1 MPTIINDNFNPEEVA
16 LAGSNLIEAS
26 AGTGKTYSI
35 ALLCLRLIVEKHI
48 PIQKILMVTF
58 TKAAVAELET
68 RVRAFVRLA
77 LQVSR
82 GEHIEDPTIKRLIE
96 KQCVEQGND
105 AVRQQ
110 LHIAQLFLD
119 ETSVLTIHSF
129 CQRTLSEFSFET
141 KQLFGATTLSPD
153 EYIQIAEDVF
163 NEFWR
168 KQITTIQ
175 LPLLAHLNAA
185 DLSHSV
191 TFSMVKEALAGKQLA
206 SFSPLP
212 SNFLSVDYQLQL
224 LAAYQQSSTEVDL
237 RFEAIVKELVDHK
250 TAYFQAIKKNKSA
263 TAVLLAH
270 FEAEDWQALIDTITV
285 KAKNKYCIEIFGAL
299 LSDIAAYNSLKVQHK
314 SFFNAIVYQ
323 IHIAAIKSVKKAIQ
337 QEKIRRGVI
346 TYDDMISL
354 LYKALQ
360 DGDQSEALVKAMQ
373 TKYEAVFIDE
383 FQDTDREQYAIF
395 DRLFKDRTILFYI
408 GDPKQSIYAFR
419 KADINTYFKAK
430 QSVSYLH
437 QMNVNYRSSD
447 AYINAMNAFFLPN
460 DEFDTFSFNEDPI
473 LKDAINYVNVAAP
486 GGPTKGALL
495 YKGVVTKPLLWSS
508 HPNKKALGKAVK
520 SLLIDLFTPGH
531 YELKEQDKA
540 ARPIRPSDLGILVRS
555 KKEAKAIK
563 LILAQLRI
571 PSVTIDE
578 SKLLAS
584 DEAQQLYYVLDA
596 AFTCSRSTINKALL
610 TPLGGYSDTAILH
623 ADEEVLLQQFKHYQD
638 TWKDKGVYVMLHQF
652 LADYEV
658 SQKLYDP
665 TAEQPERR
673 VVNIHQLVEIL
684 HKIAFKKKLHAE
696 ELLHWFKKGMEGE
709 SREGDEYEQRIESD
723 QDAVQIVTIH
733 KSKGLE
739 YNIVLAPHLD
749 LLAEQAHFKTSS
761 YRDPETG
768 TYCVVKKD
776 YRTDTQ
782 KNLAIQQAEQE
793 NRRLIYVA
801 ITRARYQCFITEN
814 CSTYYQSSSLKKF
827 IAAFKERPELLDQ
840 FFWELPEA
848 ASSFSYVQ
856 PHQQLPVYKT
866 AQKFELQQ
874 MHWSRTSYSALNP
887 EHASVPLPYTVS
899 QFNDTY
905 DQFVFKELKKGA
917 QTGNLIHYLLEH
929 INFTDATNW
938 SYLIEKSL
946 KRMGIKTSEHML
958 KQLHAMLD
966 ELVHT
971 PLLTPDTFCL
981 QQVSNDKRINELEF
995 DFPLKPF
1002 ATKQLE
1008 QLSNPALPFKIKSI
1022 QELEGIMNGKIDLF
1036 FEHHQKFYI
1045 LDWKSNFL
1053 GAHITNYQM
1062 EHLSA
1067 AMEEHNYYL
1076 QYLIYTIA
1084 VCKYLSIRKKD
1095 FNYERD
1101 FGGVFYLFVRG
1112 VRKDGTT
1119 GIFFHKPYKTLLDAI
1134 RLVIE

>member
-1 MPTIINDNFNPEEVA
+1 MPTIINEKFNPEEVA

-68 RVRAFVRLA
+68 RVRAFVRLG
-77 LQVSR
+77 LKVSR
-82 GEHIEDPTIKRLIE
+82 GEHIEDTTIKRLIE
-96 KQCVEQGND
+96 KQCLEQGSD
-105 AVRQQ
+105 VVSQH

-141 KQLFGATTLSPD
+141 KQLFGATTISPD
-153 EYIQIAEDVF
+153 EYLQIAEDVF

-175 LPLLAHLNAA
+175 LSLLSHLYAA
-185 DLSHSV
+185 KLSHSV

-206 SFSPLP
+206 TFAPLP
-212 SNFLSVDYQLQL
+212 NNFLSVDYQQQL
-224 LAAYQQSSTEVDL
+224 LDAYQQLLTDIDL
-237 RFEAIVKELVDHK
+237 SFEAIVKELIDPK
-250 TAYFQAIKKNKSA
+250 AAYLQAIKKNKIA
-263 TAVLLAH
+263 TKFLLTD
-270 FEAEDWQALIDTITV
+270 FEAENWLVVIDTITK
-285 KAKNKYCIEIFGAL
+285 KATNKFCIEIFGAL
-299 LSDIAAYNSLKVQHK
+299 LSDIAAYNSLIAQYN
-314 SFFNAIVYQ
+314 SFFNPIVYQ
-323 IHIAAIKSVKKAIQ
+323 IHIAAIKFVKKAIQ

-346 TYDDMISL
+346 TYDDMITL

-360 DGDQSEALVKAMQ
+360 DGDQSAALVTAMQ

-395 DRLFKDRTILFYI
+395 ECLFKDHTILFYI

-419 KADINTYFKAK
+419 KADINTYFTAK
-430 QSVSYLH
+430 QSVMYLH

-447 AYINAMNAFFLPN
+447 AYINAMNAFFLPK
-460 DEFDTFSFNEDPI
+460 EAFDTFSFKEDPV
-473 LKDAINYVNVAAP
+473 LKDAINYVNVDAP
-486 GGPTKGALL
+486 GGPSKGALL
-495 YKGVVTKPLLWSS
+495 YKGDVTKPILWSS
-508 HPNKKALGKAVK
+508 HPNKKALSKAVK
-520 SLLIDLFTPGH
+520 ALLIDLFTPGH
-531 YELKEQDKA
+531 YELKEQDKV
-540 ARPIRPSDLGILVRS
+540 ARPIRPSDLGILVRT

-584 DEAQQLYYVLDA
+584 DEAQQLYYVLEA
-596 AFTCSRSTINKALL
+596 AFPCSRNSINKALL
-610 TPLGGYSDTAILH
+610 SPLGGYSDLAILH
-623 ADEEVLLQQFKHYQD
+623 ADEEALLQQFKHYQD
-638 TWKDKGVYVMLHQF
+638 TWKEKGVYVMLHQF

-684 HKIAFKKKLHAE
+684 HKIAFKKKLNEE
-696 ELLHWFKKGMEGE
+696 ELLQWFKKGIEGE

-749 LLAEQAHFKTSS
+749 VLADQVHMKTTS

-768 TYCVVKKD
+768 LYFVVKND

-793 NRRLIYVA
+793 NRRLLYVA

-814 CSTYYQSSSLKKF
+814 ISRYYSSSSLKKF

-840 FFWELPEA
+840 FFWEIPEA
-848 ASSFSYVQ
+848 TSPFTYVQ
-856 PHQQLPVYKT
+856 PYQQLPVYKT
-866 AQKFELQQ
+866 VQKFELQQ

-887 EHASVPLPYTVS
+887 EHPVLPMPNTVS
-899 QFNDTY
+899 QFQDTY
-905 DQFVFKELKKGA
+905 DQFIFKELKKGA

-929 INFTDATNW
+929 INFADASNW
-938 SYLIEKSL
+938 SYHIEKSL
-946 KRMGIKTSEHML
+946 KRMGIKTSQHMIS
-958 KQLHAMLD
+958 QLHAMLE
-966 ELVHT
+966 ELVCT
-971 PLLTPDTFCL
+971 PLVASDTFCL
-981 QQVSNDKRINELEF
+981 QQVSNDKRINEFEF

-1008 QLSNPALPFKIKSI
+1008 QLSTPTLPFKIKSM
-1022 QELEGIMNGKIDLF
+1022 QEIEGIMNGKIDLF

-1053 GAHITNYQM
+1053 GAQITDYQK

-1084 VCKYLSIRKKD
+1084 VCKYLSIRKSD

-1112 VRKDGTT
+1112 VRKDGAT
-1119 GIFFHKPYKTLLDAI
+1119 GIFFHKPDEALLDAI
-1134 RLVIE
+1134 KLLME